1 MVSETASKYDTA
13 IFTNTFIILP
23 STSQNVPEP
32 TYDEKLE
39 QFRELVEEK
48 TEQQIHPDTEIGDHI
63 CWFFLNVP
71 LKLKGETFDAEI
83 DFELSEEEV
92 EPLYAEIYVESDT
105 DREEVLSEVGTRLE
119 GGDEVLYEYYID
131 EDEIEDLMA
140 DLREAHAE
148 VYS

>member
-1 MVSETASKYDTA
+1 VVSETASKYDTA

>member
-1 MVSETASKYDTA
+1 M
-13 IFTNTFIILP
+13 
-23 STSQNVPEP
+23 PEP